1 MCKYIKI
8 EDLAANAIIDML
20 EKKGLNRVSYK
31 QIIQYGNT
39 IKKIYDEI
47 YDDYT
52 VLIMSGEAVSSFIRN
67 YSNYFFIDTF
77 ENDECIVL
85 KDGITT
91 ELLRE
96 EFRAR
101 LPIELLYSFTCKAS
115 MEALGLA
122 A

>member
-1 MCKYIKI
+1 
-8 EDLAANAIIDML
+8 
-20 EKKGLNRVSYK
+20 
-31 QIIQYGNT
+31 
-39 IKKIYDEI
+39 
-47 YDDYT
+47 
-52 VLIMSGEAVSSFIRN
+52 MSGEAVSSFIRN